1 MGGALPRPGAS
12 ILGVLVLSA
21 VILATPAGR
30 RPFWSSDE
38 ARFALLAQD
47 ALDHGRWLVAEL
59 RGRHYLNKPQLFFW
73 AVAVASVPFGRVTE
87 VSAAIPAL
95 VSSVAG
101 VAGVIAVGRLLW
113 GWQAGAVA
121 GLILATTPL
130 YFELSHQ
137 VVPDGM
143 LNAWL
148 VWALYWLLRGQR
160 AGWSLTPVLAFYACF
175 TGALLSKG
183 PQALAAL
190 AAAGVAVGFT
200 EGPAALRK
208 LRPLLGTGL
217 AFGVAAIVWLV
228 PYQAW
233 SQGSFGD
240 QVLGGHYL
248 TWYVLGAIL
257 PRLTALYAPLVSFLP
272 WTLLAAAAP
281 VWWRQS
287 PDAGR
292 RRVALWTATLW
303 LLIAISG
310 NYRSRYMLV
319 VSPGLALLAA
329 EFLTAQL
336 AGRARRARNLAL
348 LVGGVFA
355 VAAAGASALSPLTR
369 LVGDEDRVYIPEAGW
384 ERVAI
389 VALGLAACVVLV
401 RGVRLGAPTTGAVG
415 LALAMA
421 GILLVEGI
429 TYPIRYTRAF
439 DVRPLTVAAAAN
451 VAPGGTVV
459 GYPGLRLSYDFYL
472 QRRVVEIADD
482 AAVRARLATAP
493 HDAFIMTAERWRAL
507 APAADSAW
515 RVLASAPLADKTMVA
530 VGRSTR

>member
-59 RGRHYLNKPQLFFW
+59 RG
-73 AVAVASVPFGRVTE
+73 
-87 VSAAIPAL
+87 
-95 VSSVAG
+95 
-101 VAGVIAVGRLLW
+101 
-113 GWQAGAVA
+113 
-121 GLILATTPL
+121 
-130 YFELSHQ
+130 
-137 VVPDGM
+137 
-143 LNAWL
+143 
-148 VWALYWLLRGQR
+148 GQR

-248 TWYVLGAIL
+248 TWYLLGAIL

-272 WTLLAAAAP
+272 WPLLAAAAP
-281 VWWRQS
+281 VW
-287 PDAGR
+287 
-292 RRVALWTATLW
+292 
-303 LLIAISG
+303 
-310 NYRSRYMLV
+310 
-319 VSPGLALLAA
+319 
-329 EFLTAQL
+329 
-336 AGRARRARNLAL
+336 
-348 LVGGVFA
+348 
-355 VAAAGASALSPLTR
+355 
-369 LVGDEDRVYIPEAGW
+369 
-384 ERVAI
+384 
-389 VALGLAACVVLV
+389 
-401 RGVRLGAPTTGAVG
+401 
-415 LALAMA
+415 
-421 GILLVEGI
+421 
-429 TYPIRYTRAF
+429 
-439 DVRPLTVAAAAN
+439 
-451 VAPGGTVV
+451 
-459 GYPGLRLSYDFYL
+459 
-472 QRRVVEIADD
+472 
-482 AAVRARLATAP
+482 
-493 HDAFIMTAERWRAL
+493 
-507 APAADSAW
+507 
-515 RVLASAPLADKTMVA
+515 
-530 VGRSTR
+530 